1 MFPINRYVQY
11 TSYFKI
17 DITDHR
23 SGILQKLL
31 TPPIS
36 ALHTRVSFTV
46 KNLKDFPRIFISDPQ
61 KSVTYSGHFCE
72 LPIIFFFF
80 FLFSFSEGSASAK
93 DRSRQYYSVHETYT
107 YFVTE
112 R

>member
-80 FLFSFSEGSASAK
+80 FFFLFLK
-93 DRSRQYYSVHETYT
+93 DRLQPKTDQDNT
-107 YFVTE
+107 IQFMKLTLIL
-112 R
+112 